1 MANKM
6 KQFTQL
12 LDELSKIGYE
22 ADNMDCMKMEYSD
35 GYGTVTFVTKDD
47 VQVRLPFA
55 FWKLDLESVD
65 SCLTFVRK
73 FRVKSPTIGLRRL
86 GMNHTSQEFCIDL
99 KLDVSRDHLIE
110 QMKQA
115 SHYLAPIKVESY
127 RDFVI

>member
-6 KQFTQL
+6 DKFTKL

-47 VQVRLPFA
+47 VQVQLPFA
-55 FWKLDLESVD
+55 FWKLDLESVG

-73 FRVKSPTIGLRRL
+73 FRIKSPTIGLRRL
-86 GMNHTSQEFCIDL
+86 GINHTSQEFELDL
-99 KLDVSRDHLIE
+99 KLSVTPDQLIE
-110 QMKQA
+110 QIKQA
-115 SHYLAPIKVESY
+115 NHYLAPIKVESY

>member
-22 ADNMDCMKMEYSD
+22 ADSMDCMKMEYSD
-35 GYGTVTFVTKDD
+35 GYGIVTFVTKDD
-47 VQVRLPFA
+47 VQVQLPFA
-55 FWKLDLESVD
+55 FWKLDLETVD
-65 SCLTFVRK
+65 FCLTFVRK

-86 GMNHTSQEFCIDL
+86 GINHTSQEFTIDV
-99 KLDVSRDHLIE
+99 KLDVMQDQLIE

-115 SHYLAPIKVESY
+115 NHYLAPMKVESY

>member
-6 KQFTQL
+6 KQFTKL

-22 ADNMDCMKMEYSD
+22 ADSMDCMKMEYSD

-47 VQVRLPFA
+47 VQVQLPFA
-55 FWKLDLESVD
+55 FWKIDLESVG

-73 FRVKSPTIGLRRL
+73 FHIQSPTIGLRRL
-86 GMNHTSQEFCIDL
+86 GMNYTSQEFDINL
-99 KLDVSRDHLIE
+99 ELDVTPDQLVD

-127 RDFVI
+127 RDL

>member
-6 KQFTQL
+6 DQFTKL
-12 LDELSKIGYE
+12 LDELSKIGHE

-47 VQVRLPFA
+47 VQVQLPFA

-86 GMNHTSQEFCIDL
+86 GINHTSQEFTIDV
-99 KLDVSRDHLIE
+99 KLDVSQDQLIE

-115 SHYLAPIKVESY
+115 NHYLAPIKVDSY
-127 RDFVI
+127 HD

>member
-47 VQVRLPFA
+47 VQVQLPFA
-55 FWKLDLESVD
+55 FWKLDLDAVD

-73 FRVKSPTIGLRRL
+73 FQVKSPTIGLRRL
-86 GMNHTSQEFCIDL
+86 GMNHTSQEFTIDV
-99 KLDVSRDHLIE
+99 KLDVTQDQLIE

>member
-22 ADNMDCMKMEYSD
+22 ADSMDCMKMEYSD

-73 FRVKSPTIGLRRL
+73 FRIQSPTIGLHRL
-86 GMNHTSQEFCIDL
+86 GMNPASQEFTIDMEL
-99 KLDVSRDHLIE
+99 NVSPDQLIE

>member
-47 VQVRLPFA
+47 VQVQLPFA
-55 FWKLDLESVD
+55 FWKLDLESVG

-73 FRVKSPTIGLRRL
+73 FHIKSPTIGLSRL
-86 GMNHTSQEFCIDL
+86 GMNPALQDFSIDL
-99 KLDVSRDHLIE
+99 KLDVSRDHLID

-115 SHYLAPIKVESY
+115 NHYLAPINVESY